1 MIKLHES
8 VIRSSKLFKSKH
20 KKLSKQEKLQVENT
34 QKDGLQ
40 TLLHWMEVNESGPYS
55 AIPATLLSQMK
66 SSVKED
72 LMFHFQHSE
81 KFKQANQTFTQ
92 LLKENFKSMLMF
104 GDDEMIIFEY
114 DSPVCVVSTRVL
126 STYLEISITGLES
139 MVKKVV
145 NCIEA
150 TGRTKKQPIVSR
162 IHKNTY
168 GFDAIELTLP
178 VVKDVENIAAFY
190 PFVDQTPEAMWKEFS
205 ESSSNVLLFIGPP
218 GVGKTN
224 YIRRMIDARGYE
236 DEVHLVDN
244 EALLLDPDLMGYV
257 QSDASM
263 SLLITE
269 DADRFVAKR
278 QDENISMVGLLNASA
293 GIAGGRIKF
302 IISTNLPN
310 LNEVDEALVR
320 PGRCHKVVQFRKLK
334 PEEALAARESA
345 GLTNE
350 GISFDGDVTLA
361 ETLNTDNG
369 SKKLMTGMGFSL
381 K

>member
-1 MIKLHES
+1 M
-8 VIRSSKLFKSKH
+8 RKSRKRARVLLGLTSNKN
-20 KKLSKQEKLQVENT
+20 KKRRRQERLQVENT
-34 QKDGLQ
+34 QKDGLK
-40 TLLHWMEVNESGPYS
+40 TLLHWMEVRESGPYS
-55 AIPATLLSQMK
+55 ALPATLLSQMK
-66 SSVKED
+66 SSVQED
-72 LMFHFQHSE
+72 LMFHFQHNE
-81 KFKQANQTFTQ
+81 KFNQAQKTFTQ
-92 LLKENFKSMLMF
+92 LIKDNFTDILMF
-104 GDDEMIIFEY
+104 GDDEMIIFE
-114 DSPVCVVSTRVL
+114 DNSPVSVVSVGIR

-139 MVKKVV
+139 MVKQVV
-145 NCIEA
+145 GCIEN

-162 IHKNTY
+162 IHKNSY
-168 GFDAIELTLP
+168 GFDTIELTLP
-178 VVKDVENIAAFY
+178 AVKNVENISSFY
-190 PFVDQTPEAMWKEFS
+190 PFVDQTPEEMWKDFS
-205 ESSSNVLLFIGPP
+205 ESASNVLLFIGPP

-244 EALLLDPDLMGYV
+244 EALLMDPDLMGYV

-263 SLLITE
+263 NLLITE

-320 PGRCHKVVQFRKLK
+320 PGRCHKVVQFRKLN
-334 PEEALAARESA
+334 PEEALLARKSV
-345 GLTNE
+345 GLSNE
-350 GISFDGDVTLA
+350 GITFTGQVTLA
-361 ETLNTDNG
+361 EALNVDNG